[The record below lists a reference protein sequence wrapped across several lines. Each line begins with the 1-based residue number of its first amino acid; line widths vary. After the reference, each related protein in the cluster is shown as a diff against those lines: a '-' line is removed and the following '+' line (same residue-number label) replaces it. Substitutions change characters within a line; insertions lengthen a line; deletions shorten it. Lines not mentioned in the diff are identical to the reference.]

1 MKPSELLGTILAVCG
16 SLTFIHKVWSLQT
29 ARHEANKARMDDL
42 KDGVEAHDKILDEI
56 IYYLSLS
63 EAEKKI
69 PFNSRS
75 AWKNL
80 RRKAMDNY
88 NARNTSGF
96 D

>member
-1 MKPSELLGTILAVCG
+1 MRPSEILGATLAVCG
-16 SLTFIHKVWSLQT
+16 IITFVLKMWSLQT
-29 ARHEANKARMDDL
+29 ARHSANKARMDDL
-42 KDGVEAHDKILDEI
+42 KEGVEAHDKILDEI
-56 IYYLSLS
+56 IYYLSLP
-63 EAEKKI
+63 EADKKT

-88 NARNTSGF
+88 DARNTSGF